1 MEGFEGVNV
10 FFFLGFLILSPLPS
24 PVRFA
29 SLLYQV
35 WTSSRRRSSHTALPF
50 SSDGYRVIERSQ
62 LAEMNPGVID
72 GMSVSEIKKRYPAE
86 WEKKTSEP
94 YSHRFPRAESYHD
107 LSVRLEPIIFELERA
122 TSDVLIIG
130 QSSVLRCLIAYLQ
143 GNKPHEIP
151 AISIREGELLEIS
164 PQAYGVKTE
173 SHTFWNG
180 FEERRLR
187 DKEWE
192 EMKKREREESE
203 KREEDEEGKIT
214 RDSQVVI

>member
-1 MEGFEGVNV
+1 MLSRHTSSFRSCNLNPE
-10 FFFLGFLILSPLPS
+10 LDLILHNPHSHL
-24 PVRFA
+24 
-29 SLLYQV
+29 SLKV

-50 SSDGYRVIERSQ
+50 SADGYRVIERSQ

-72 GMSVSEIKKRYPAE
+72 GMSISEIKKRYPAE
-86 WEKKTSEP
+86 WEKKMKEP

-164 PQAYGVKTE
+164 PQAYGVSTRRH
-173 SHTFWNG
+173 SFWNG
-180 FEERRLR
+180 MEERRLR

-192 EMKKREREESE
+192 EMKLREREELE
-203 KREEDEEGKIT
+203 QREEAEEEKIN
-214 RDSQVVI
+214 REREVVI